1 MGYLNRLPKH
11 FSAGPSAYHS
21 GSEEPGGQVRQAFSC
36 LPSQANLMDKKSIEI
51 VNLTEEM
58 VRMMERRIH
67 HQSKHSKILDP

>member
-1 MGYLNRLPKH
+1 
-11 FSAGPSAYHS
+11 
-21 GSEEPGGQVRQAFSC
+21 
-36 LPSQANLMDKKSIEI
+36 MDKKSIEI